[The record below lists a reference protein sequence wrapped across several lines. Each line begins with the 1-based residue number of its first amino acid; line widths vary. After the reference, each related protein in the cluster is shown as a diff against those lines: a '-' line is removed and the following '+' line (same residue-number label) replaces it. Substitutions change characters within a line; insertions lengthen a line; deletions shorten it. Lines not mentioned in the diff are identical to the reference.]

1 MNKVLIFGGLGFL
14 GRAVT
19 NQLLEDGYDVTIF
32 DQNSENKTFKDVNII
47 SGNILDKELV
57 DKEISKVNIVFHMA
71 GIADIEEADKN
82 PSETI
87 QSNIIGSTIIIE
99 ACAKYSVKIMFASTV
114 YVYSRYGSFYRVTK
128 QSIELILEEYSRK
141 YNLVYTI
148 LRYGSLYGP
157 NAQNWNRVK
166 SSILKMINNKKIV
179 VSGTGN
185 EKREF
190 IHVNDAAKLSIISID
205 DKYKNKAVSITG
217 TQVLSQSELLE
228 IIKEILSDDIKI
240 EYDYAT
246 RRRDHYQLTPYQ
258 YTPKHATKL
267 ISNEYIDIGQGILE
281 IIEEIHNNQ

>member
-14 GRAVT
+14 GKAVT
-19 NQLLEDGYDVTIF
+19 DQLLESGYDVTIF
-32 DQNSENKTFKDVNII
+32 DQNSENKTFKDINII

-87 QSNIIGSTIIIE
+87 QNNIIGSTIIIE

-141 YNLVYTI
+141 YNLDYTI

-157 NAQNWNRVK
+157 NAQNWNGVK
-166 SSILKMINNKKIV
+166 SSILEMINNKKIV

-190 IHVNDAAKLSIISID
+190 IHVKDAAKLSIISID

-228 IIKEILSDDIKI
+228 IIKEILSDNIKI
-240 EYDYAT
+240 EYDFST